1 MRITTQQRIRLCL
14 MWVALALAWNGC
26 ASLGKEPIKRK
37 VAESE
42 QALPTG
48 AKTTIPGDTR
58 SPKEEKAGPFQ
69 KSTRFVHRVQWPGE
83 TISIIAKWY
92 TGKLENWKAIVKAN
106 PKLKPSRI
114 FIGSKIHIPE
124 NLLETREPMP
134 QEFLAR
140 FTPKPKKKTSPF
152 KRSDTRSPNEKK
164 ARPFQKS
171 TRFVH
176 RVQWPQETLAIIAKW
191 YTGKLENWKAIA
203 KANPK
208 LKPSRILVGNK
219 IHIPEDL
226 LAIREPMPQE
236 FLMEFTSKPKKKR
249 AASKSTPPPEEE
261 TEPVLFGPKEY
272 PKK

>member
-1 MRITTQQRIRLCL
+1 MRITTQQRIGLGL

-42 QALPTG
+42 QAPPAG
-48 AKTTIPGDTR
+48 AKTTTPGDTR

-69 KSTRFVHRVQWPGE
+69 KSTRFSHRVQWPGE

-114 FIGSKIHIPE
+114 LIGSKI
-124 NLLETREPMP
+124 R
-134 QEFLAR
+134 
-140 FTPKPKKKTSPF
+140 
-152 KRSDTRSPNEKK
+152 
-164 ARPFQKS
+164 
-171 TRFVH
+171 
-176 RVQWPQETLAIIAKW
+176 
-191 YTGKLENWKAIA
+191 
-203 KANPK
+203 
-208 LKPSRILVGNK
+208 
-219 IHIPEDL
+219 IPEDL
-226 LAIREPMPQE
+226 LETREPMPQE

-272 PKK
+272 PQK